1 MKYLIYNFTN
11 IRGLNN
17 SVVGDVEH
25 TCHVTLTV
33 HKMAD
38 SVDNLFVWGEDIDF
52 EVILGI
58 LEDDEEVE
66 GQFSVLVRN
75 VS

>member
-1 MKYLIYNFTN
+1 
-11 IRGLNN
+11 
-17 SVVGDVEH
+17 
-25 TCHVTLTV
+25 
-33 HKMAD
+33 MAD
-38 SVDNLFVWGEDIDF
+38 GVDNLFVWGEDIDF